1 MIIIPA
7 IDLKSGKCVRLEQG
21 LADRE
26 TVYAEDPAKMARAWE
41 SAGGEFLHVVD
52 LDGAFS
58 GKRCHTDV
66 VRSIVEAVQMPVELG
81 GGIRTD
87 EDIRVT
93 LECGVERVIIGTR
106 AIEDLEALG
115 RLADEFGPRIVV
127 GIDAR
132 DGLVQTKGW
141 VETSSVQ
148 ALDLATRVTEAGVS
162 TIIYTD
168 TATDGMLT
176 GHNVVA
182 TDEMC
187 RHTSCQIVAS
197 GGVSSAADVR
207 ALCALGHDN
216 LQGAI
221 VGKALYDGIVSLPE
235 LIAITKG

>member
-106 AIEDLEALG
+106 AIEDLEALIFPEAPHRIYAHIFRANLFLFS
-115 RLADEFGPRIVV
+115 RLHPQQN
-127 GIDAR
+127 
-132 DGLVQTKGW
+132 LL
-141 VETSSVQ
+141 
-148 ALDLATRVTEAGVS
+148 LDSRC
-162 TIIYTD
+162 
-168 TATDGMLT
+168 LT
-176 GHNVVA
+176 VF
-182 TDEMC
+182 
-187 RHTSCQIVAS
+187 
-197 GGVSSAADVR
+197 
-207 ALCALGHDN
+207 
-216 LQGAI
+216 
-221 VGKALYDGIVSLPE
+221 
-235 LIAITKG
+235 